1 MTAAF
6 APPAA
11 PPPTRPALRHRLR
24 ARRAATRPGV
34 AVEGLPLLGAGVV
47 LDLAGGATVTLGDGC
62 VLGDGTRIHARNGAA
77 VTVGPGA
84 VLGARCALLSHA
96 GIQVGARALLGD
108 GVVLVDFD
116 HAYDDPERPVR
127 EQGLRTAPIAVG
139 ARCRLGPGAVL
150 ERGVRLEDG
159 AEVPPNTVLPER
171 PAPAPKPRP
180 EGRPA

>member
-1 MTAAF
+1 M
-6 APPAA
+6 
-11 PPPTRPALRHRLR
+11 
-24 ARRAATRPGV
+24 
-34 AVEGLPLLGAGVV
+34 
-47 LDLAGGATVTLGDGC
+47 
-62 VLGDGTRIHARNGAA
+62 LGDGTRIHARNGAA

-84 VLGARCALLSHA
+84 VLGARCALLAHA

-139 ARCRLGPGAVL
+139 ARCRIGPGAVL

-159 AEVPPNTVLPER
+159 AEAAPNTVLPER
-171 PAPAPKPRP
+171 PAAAPAPEPGPRRT
-180 EGRPA
+180 GRPA